1 MLARLPTL
9 RILDGVDVTLEE
21 YTDSQADNATEW
33 LFSGKL
39 DKDEDEIWKWTP
51 GYEPPEELLRDS
63 KKLDLMR
70 RIQQVLTHSFTYS
83 LTHSLTHSST
93 SQELEDSK
101 RVLNADYRELAAK
114 TYWDINKNTVA
125 RYCESSMWTTKL
137 NGVPIADAIYETIR
151 YSLTHSPQYL
161 THSLTQVAYLR

>member
-70 RIQQVLTHSFTYS
+70 RIQQVLTHSLTYS
-83 LTHSLTHSST
+83 LTHSLTY
-93 SQELEDSK
+93 L
-101 RVLNADYRELAAK
+101 
-114 TYWDINKNTVA
+114 
-125 RYCESSMWTTKL
+125 
-137 NGVPIADAIYETIR
+137 
-151 YSLTHSPQYL
+151 L
-161 THSLTQVAYLR
+161 THSLTHLLTHSLTHSLTHLLRRNWRIVSGC